1 MTRGQF
7 AYKVLKGLNIH
18 TPTIHQRRALQAWMQ
33 AEGGSARANPLNTT
47 LKLANSTDYN
57 SVGVQNYLS
66 ADNGVL
72 ATVSTLK
79 QNAHGYPEIRHRL
92 HRNAS
97 AGEILSAVGAS
108 DWGTDSKLA
117 LAVLDD
123 IKRGRKPNTLSELE
137 AKVIP
142 A

>member
-7 AYKVLKGLNIH
+7 ATKVLKGLGIL
-18 TPTIHQRRALQAWMQ
+18 TPTLHQRRALQAWMQ
-33 AEGGSARANPLNTT
+33 AEGGSARANPFNTT
-47 LKLANSTDYN
+47 LKTSHSTDYN

-66 ADNGVL
+66 ADEGIV
-72 ATVSTLK
+72 AMVETLK
-79 QNAHGYPEIRHRL
+79 ENGHGYPEIRRRL
-92 HRNAS
+92 HRNAT
-97 AGEILSAVGAS
+97 AGEILSAVGKS

-123 IKRGRKPNTLSELE
+123 IKRDRRPNTLSELE